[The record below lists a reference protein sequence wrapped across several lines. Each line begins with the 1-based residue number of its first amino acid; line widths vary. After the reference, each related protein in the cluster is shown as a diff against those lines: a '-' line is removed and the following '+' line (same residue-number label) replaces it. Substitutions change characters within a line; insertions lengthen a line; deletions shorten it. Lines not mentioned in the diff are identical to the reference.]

1 MVDNNPLHNMKLVVM
16 NHTEEMI
23 VAVNQKLQKLYD
35 QDEPYNDDELESV
48 QSLHEELLSLIAFKK
63 AFSAEVKYDNMVLQ
77 KVVNRI
83 VDVQR

>member
-1 MVDNNPLHNMKLVVM
+1 MVDRNPLHNMKWVVM

-63 AFSAEVKYDNMVLQ
+63 AFSAEVKYDNRVLQ

>member
-1 MVDNNPLHNMKLVVM
+1 MVDRNPLHNMKWVVM